1 LYKSI
6 ILGLILIFLFSLV
19 GCGFVN
25 KHDLIDVPAKED
37 VSTHDE
43 ITPTPTPLD
52 IEDTDEISEKID
64 KMTIDEKIGQMV
76 IAGFDGTETSENV
89 KNLVEK
95 YKIGGLILFKK
106 NIKTPGQLLSLINS
120 IKMLNQN
127 NKLPLFFSVDEEGG
141 SLTRMPDDLK
151 KLPTNEKVGLI
162 NNEDFSYNIGSII
175 AQEVKCFG
183 FNLDFA
189 PVLDINS
196 NPKNPVIGIR
206 SFGPDKNLV
215 SKLGVATMKGI
226 QSQNIIP
233 VVKHFPGHGD
243 TSVDS
248 HFALPVVNHD
258 LERLKNFELVPFE
271 NAIENDADA
280 VMVAHI
286 LLKKIDPNFPSS
298 LSKAVITDLLRY
310 DLRFNGVVITDDMT
324 MDAILKNYNLG
335 DAAVTSVN
343 AGADIILVCHGY
355 ERQIEVLN
363 SLKKAVEDG
372 KLTEDR
378 IDESLYRIL
387 KLKQKYNLSDD
398 AIDSF
403 NIEDIN
409 NKISFLIKK
418 YVK

>member
-1 LYKSI
+1 MYKSI

-226 QSQNIIP
+226 QSQNVIP

-286 LLKKIDPNFPSS
+286 LLKKNRSQFPI
-298 LSKAVITDLLRY
+298 LSI
-310 DLRFNGVVITDDMT
+310 
-324 MDAILKNYNLG
+324 
-335 DAAVTSVN
+335 
-343 AGADIILVCHGY
+343 
-355 ERQIEVLN
+355 
-363 SLKKAVEDG
+363 
-372 KLTEDR
+372 
-378 IDESLYRIL
+378 
-387 KLKQKYNLSDD
+387 
-398 AIDSF
+398 
-403 NIEDIN
+403 
-409 NKISFLIKK
+409 
-418 YVK
+418 

>member
-1 LYKSI
+1 MFKNI
-6 ILGLILIFLFSLV
+6 ILSLILISLFSLV
-19 GCGFVN
+19 GCNFIN

-37 VSTHDE
+37 ASLHNE
-43 ITPTPTPLD
+43 ITPTPLD
-52 IEDTDEISEKID
+52 IEDTIDEISKKID
-64 KMTIDEKIGQMV
+64 RMTIDEKIGQMV
-76 IAGFDGTETSENV
+76 IAGFDGVEASENV

-106 NIKTPGQLLSLINS
+106 NIKTPSQLLSLINS
-120 IKMLNQN
+120 IKLLNQN
-127 NKLPLFFSVDEEGG
+127 NEFPLFFSVDEEGG
-141 SLTRMPDDLK
+141 SLTRMPDELK
-151 KLPTNEKVGLI
+151 KFPTNKKVGLI
-162 NNEDFSYNIGSII
+162 NNEDFSYDIGSTI
-175 AQEVKCFG
+175 AQEIKYFG
-183 FNLDFA
+183 FNLNFA

-206 SFGPDKNLV
+206 SFGSDKNLV

-226 QSQNIIP
+226 QSENIIP

-248 HFALPVVNHD
+248 HLALPVVDHD

-280 VMVAHI
+280 VMIAHI
-286 LLKKIDPNFPSS
+286 LLKKIDPDHPSS

-310 DLRFNGVVITDDMT
+310 DLRFDGVVITDDMT

-335 DAAVTSVN
+335 DAAVASVN
-343 AGADIILVCHGY
+343 AGTDIVLVCHGY
-355 ERQIEVLN
+355 ERQLEVLN
-363 SLKKAVEDG
+363 SLKKAVENG

-398 AIDSF
+398 TIDSF

-409 NKISFLIKK
+409 NKINNLIKK

>member
-1 LYKSI
+1 MVCVRAYNFKEKIPKMLSE
-6 ILGLILIFLFSLV
+6 GLISGLGAVIITQKGSR
-19 GCGFVN
+19 
-25 KHDLIDVPAKED
+25 DLEPV
-37 VSTHDE
+37 
-43 ITPTPTPLD
+43 
-52 IEDTDEISEKID
+52 
-64 KMTIDEKIGQMV
+64 IG
-76 IAGFDGTETSENV
+76 I
-89 KNLVEK
+89 
-95 YKIGGLILFKK
+95 
-106 NIKTPGQLLSLINS
+106 IN
-120 IKMLNQN
+120 
-127 NKLPLFFSVDEEGG
+127 EY
-141 SLTRMPDDLK
+141 K
-151 KLPTNEKVGLI
+151 KLSKFPLLLYMDAECGIRDMFNFGTIFPSLMALGATRSKELAYKMGYI
-162 NNEDFSYNIGSII
+162 IGKEASAIGI
-175 AQEVKCFG
+175 SMAS
-183 FNLDFA
+183 N
-189 PVLDINS
+189 PVLDINN
-196 NPKNPVIGIR
+196 NPDNPIINTRAFSDNVELVIDLAGEYI
-206 SFGPDKNLV
+206 
-215 SKLGVATMKGI
+215 KGI
-226 QSQNIIP
+226 QEAGVIP
-233 VVKHFPGHGD
+233 NGKHFPGHGD